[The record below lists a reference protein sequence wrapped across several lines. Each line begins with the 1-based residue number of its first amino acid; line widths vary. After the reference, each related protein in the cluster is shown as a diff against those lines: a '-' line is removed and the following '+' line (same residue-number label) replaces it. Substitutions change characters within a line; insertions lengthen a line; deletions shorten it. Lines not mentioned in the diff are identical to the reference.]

1 MSDPIDASALPSTP
15 PRAEDHALIEACAGG
30 DASAQRRLVLTYHRP
45 VRQAIGFLSVARS
58 GGVAEADVEDA
69 VQQAFLTFFAHEAQ
83 VLRQW
88 AGMSSLR
95 TYLCRIAERI
105 ALRHFRRI
113 LTRRGRFRL
122 SLDEP
127 APDGGDRLERLDLDE
142 GPGVDAELVQAE
154 QRERLRAMILERL
167 SEKGRAYYDYL
178 FVQELDVPA
187 IAALEETNANNVY
200 QWKNR
205 IVRLAR
211 DILEEVGDGE

>member
-1 MSDPIDASALPSTP
+1 MSDPTDAIDAHAAGPRSDEQALV
-15 PRAEDHALIEACAGG
+15 DACAAG
-30 DASAQRRLVLTYHRP
+30 DPGAQRRLVLAYHRP

-69 VQQAFLTFFAHEAQ
+69 VQQAFLTFFAHQGQ

-127 APDGGDRLERLDLDE
+127 TPDGGDRLERLDLED
-142 GPGVDAELVQAE
+142 GPTIDAELVQAE
-154 QRERLRAMILERL
+154 QRERLRALILERL

-178 FVQELDVPA
+178 FVQELDVAA
-187 IAALEETNANNVY
+187 IAALEDTNANNVY

-211 DILEEVGDGE
+211 DILEEVGDD